1 VLTAEENDALTQVG
15 PDTPMGRMMR
25 RFWMPIAASKQVVAD
40 GDPLRAMLFGENFVV
55 FRSTDGTVGVLE
67 EFCMHRRVSLALG
80 RNEKGGLRCLF
91 HGWKFAPD
99 GEILETPNHCNE
111 RFREKVRA
119 PAFPCRE
126 AGGLVWTY
134 IGPPQLEPEFQQFRF
149 FEGPDE
155 NRVVI
160 RVDSDSNYLQLFEGG
175 TDSSHVAILHSNQA
189 NPSWIDDEFSPVDE
203 DFNPGAITVNDNAP
217 SLDIQD
223 TEYGF
228 HYAAK
233 RQGSTTDGRA
243 AHSIRVTPVILPTCR
258 IIPAPSFQVYVF
270 EIPQHDGRTST
281 YLITHGPHPVP
292 RSEMMRVFG
301 LDDERFFNDETC
313 EFDATWIDRLGQD
326 RAAMKESWSGYS
338 GIEQEDVIMAL
349 SMGPIVDRTKENLV
363 AADRAVVHLR
373 RRLLDSL
380 RLHEAGDDPIA
391 LRLADLSTVEALC
404 DTVVATDESWQEL
417 LPGNMA
423 VGAFIEADDPDND

>member
-1 VLTAEENDALTQVG
+1 
-15 PDTPMGRMMR
+15 
-25 RFWMPIAASKQVVAD
+25 
-40 GDPLRAMLFGENFVV
+40 
-55 FRSTDGTVGVLE
+55 
-67 EFCMHRRVSLALG
+67 
-80 RNEKGGLRCLF
+80 
-91 HGWKFAPD
+91 
-99 GEILETPNHCNE
+99 
-111 RFREKVRA
+111 
-119 PAFPCRE
+119 
-126 AGGLVWTY
+126 
-134 IGPPQLEPEFQQFRF
+134 
-149 FEGPDE
+149 
-155 NRVVI
+155 
-160 RVDSDSNYLQLFEGG
+160 
-175 TDSSHVAILHSNQA
+175 
-189 NPSWIDDEFSPVDE
+189 
-203 DFNPGAITVNDNAP
+203 
-217 SLDIQD
+217 
-223 TEYGF
+223 
-228 HYAAK
+228 
-233 RQGSTTDGRA
+233 
-243 AHSIRVTPVILPTCR
+243 
-258 IIPAPSFQVYVF
+258 
-270 EIPQHDGRTST
+270 
-281 YLITHGPHPVP
+281 
-292 RSEMMRVFG
+292 MMRVFG